1 MFRITRDDEGFAIA
15 WDGSDSAT
23 ARDVKMEL
31 TVEGLQR
38 GREWGTGLTV
48 LPYRNAYETLGLLLD
63 VLKRMPVD
71 FTLSNELSADQA
83 AADVERRL
91 ITSIRDGALPVVRV
105 APKVKEFVTTRV
117 LLPYQ
122 QQAVRKHLAVRN
134 GAEFSVPG
142 AGKTM
147 VALAYWTLA
156 RRSEPNLGLWV
167 IGPLSCFRPWEEEY
181 EACFGRPPH
190 VLRVRG
196 TPRERMMQLEQVQ
209 QFDLVLSS
217 YHTAWREERGICSAL
232 ESRPWLL
239 VLDEA
244 HYVKS
249 MNGSLASTVRTLAP
263 RASRRLVLTGT
274 PMPRSPED
282 LWSLFTFLWPT
293 ETLLGNAQQHA
304 LRCSGP
310 LDRVCEELR
319 SLLTPFFHRTCKGDL
334 GLRPIESTYPLIPAD
349 GIPATQRLLLR
360 LLERRTLEETTYL
373 RPVDQRHLRRWRR
386 ARIIRLLQAASN
398 PLLLADALDVRDVLA
413 VSDDDEQGVEVLD
426 PTIVPLSDT
435 DSDLAAL
442 LRRYRDSRE
451 LPAKVA
457 HVVQRVR
464 ALVDRGEKVVVWTV
478 FLGNV
483 ALLESLLSDLRPLCI
498 TGAVPAYDADDDES
512 DEATREQRIGLF
524 KNDPERRVL
533 IANAAACAESISLH
547 RVCQHAIY
555 LERSFNAAHF
565 IQSLDR
571 IHRQGMPPRK
581 TAHVEIPHL
590 PCAIERV
597 LNQRLSDRQERL
609 YRLLDDPMPVV
620 GFDDESQQGF
630 FDLEDVEGIDDL
642 FEEVLAEI
650 RADHGTT

>member
-1 MFRITRDDEGFAIA
+1 MFRITRDDEGFAVA
-15 WDGSDSAT
+15 WDASDSAA

-31 TVEGLQR
+31 TFEGLQR
-38 GREWGTGLTV
+38 GREWGTGVAV
-48 LPYRNAYETLGLLLD
+48 LPYRSAYETLGLLIV
-63 VLKRMPVD
+63 VLERLAVH
-71 FTLSNELSADQA
+71 FTVSEDLLADQG

-91 ITSIRDGALPVVRV
+91 IDGIRGGALPTTEV
-105 APKVKEFVTTRV
+105 ASELEEFATTRV
-117 LLPYQ
+117 LFPYQ
-122 QQAVRKHLAVRN
+122 QQAVQKHLVVRN

-142 AGKTM
+142 AGKTT
-147 VALAYWTLA
+147 VALAYWTIA
-156 RRSEPNLGLWV
+156 KRAEPNLGLWV
-167 IGPLSCFRPWEEEY
+167 IGPMSCFRPWEEEFQS
-181 EACFGRPPH
+181 CFGRPPR

-196 TPRERMMQLEQVQ
+196 TPHERMIQLDQVQ
-209 QFDLVLSS
+209 QVDLVLCS
-217 YHTAWREERGICSAL
+217 YHTAWREERGIWSAL
-232 ESRPWLL
+232 ERRPWLL

-249 MNGSLASTVRTLAP
+249 MSGSLASTVRTLAP

-293 ETLLGNAQQHA
+293 EGLLGTAQQHA
-304 LRCSGP
+304 MRCKGP
-310 LDRVCEELR
+310 LDQVCGELQ
-319 SLLTPFFHRTCKGDL
+319 SLIMPFFHRTCKGDL
-334 GLRPIESTYPLIPAD
+334 GLPPIESTYPPIPSER
-349 GIPATQRLLLR
+349 IPATQRLILR
-360 LLERRTLEETTYL
+360 LIERRTMEETSYL

-398 PLLLADALDVRDVLA
+398 PLLLADALDARDVA
-413 VSDDDEQGVEVLD
+413 AAGDDDEQTVEIVD
-426 PTIVPLSDT
+426 PAIVPLSDA
-435 DSDLAAL
+435 DSDLAAV
-442 LRRYRDSRE
+442 LRRYRDNRE
-451 LPAKVA
+451 VPAKVA
-457 HVVQRVR
+457 HVMRRVGE
-464 ALVDRGEKVVVWTV
+464 LVHQGEKVVVWTV

-498 TGAVPAYDADDDES
+498 TGAVPAYDAPDDES
-512 DEATREQRIGLF
+512 GEATREQRIDVF
-524 KNDPERRVL
+524 KNDPDRRVL

-547 RVCQHAIY
+547 RVCQHAVY

-571 IHRQGMPPRK
+571 IHRQGMPPGK

-597 LNQRLSDRQERL
+597 LDQRLSDRQERL

-630 FDLEDVEGIDDL
+630 FDLEDVEGIDEL
-642 FEEVLAEI
+642 FEAVLAEI
-650 RADHGTT
+650 RADHGTR

>member
-1 MFRITRDDEGFAIA
+1 MFRITRDDEGFAVA
-15 WDGSDSAT
+15 WDAT
-23 ARDVKMEL
+23 DASIARDVKMEL
-31 TVEGLQR
+31 TLEGLQR
-38 GREWGTGLTV
+38 GREWGAGLTI
-48 LPYRNAYETLGLLLD
+48 LPYRNAYETLGLLIG
-63 VLKRMPVD
+63 VLKRLGVTFDVSQDLSSEQDTADAERHLLDRIRHGTLPTLDIPSDVD
-71 FTLSNELSADQA
+71 
-83 AADVERRL
+83 
-91 ITSIRDGALPVVRV
+91 
-105 APKVKEFVTTRV
+105 EFRGNRE

-122 QQAVRKHLAVRN
+122 RHAVQKHLAVRN

-142 AGKTM
+142 SGKTM
-147 VALAYWTLA
+147 VALAYWAIA
-156 RRSEPNLGLWV
+156 RRDEPNLGLWV

-181 EACFGRPPH
+181 ESCFGQAPH
-190 VLRVRG
+190 VLRIHG
-196 TPRERMMQLEQVQ
+196 TPHDRLLQLERLQHY
-209 QFDLVLSS
+209 DLVLCS
-217 YHTAWREERGICSAL
+217 YHTAWREERAICSAL
-232 ESRPWLL
+232 DSRPWLL

-293 ETLLGNAQQHA
+293 ESLLGNAQQHA
-304 LRCSGP
+304 MRCKAP

-319 SLLTPFFHRTCKGDL
+319 TQVAPFFHRTCKRDL
-334 GLRPIESTYPLIPAD
+334 GLPPIESVYPTIQPQD
-349 GIPATQRLLLR
+349 IPATQRLLLR
-360 LLERRTLEETTYL
+360 LIERRTLEETSYL

-398 PLLLADALDVRDVLA
+398 PLLLADALDARDILA
-413 VSDDDEQGVEVLD
+413 LTDEEELPEIGD
-426 PTIVPLSDT
+426 PATVPLDDA
-435 DSDLAAL
+435 DSDLAAVI
-442 LRRYRDSRE
+442 RQYRDSRQ

-457 HVVQRVR
+457 HIVQRVR
-464 ALVDRGEKVVVWTV
+464 ALVKEGEKVVVWTV

-483 ALLESLLSDLRPLCI
+483 ALLESLLTDLRPLCI
-498 TGAVPAYDADDDES
+498 TGAIPAYDAADDES
-512 DEATREQRIGLF
+512 GEATREQRIGLF
-524 KNDPERRVL
+524 KSDPERRVL

-571 IHRQGMPPRK
+571 IHRQGMPPAK

-597 LNQRLSDRQERL
+597 LNRRLADRQERL

-620 GFDDESQQGF
+620 GFDDEAQQGF
-630 FDLEDVEGIDDL
+630 FDLEDIEGIDEL

-650 RADHGTT
+650 RADNGTTS